1 MHTYRPPSDSC
12 GPEQTVTMNSST
24 KWTTTDT
31 TAHFTEHLFISEKLE
46 GRVVLVT
53 LYYILTQV
61 FPLTVSLAF
70 LLKVFHRK
78 NRKRIISSIH
88 SALCSTLPGTSYNNP
103 IQRKLEMCANDTAGT
118 FSKTT
123 SCILSNCQ
131 KSVPA
136 LLHRR
141 KKIYIYISLW
151 SRKCLLLRN
160 LVYMATPQKT
170 HSPHA
175 HYDGQKV
182 SIISKMLLHASNF
195 KKSVMQLRNMSIE
208 SHATT

>member
-103 IQRKLEMCANDTAGT
+103 TQRKLEMCANDTAGT

-141 KKIYIYISLW
+141 KKNIYIYRFDQENACCWETWFIWQLH
-151 SRKCLLLRN
+151 RKHIHLMHTMMDKRCQLS
-160 LVYMATPQKT
+160 QKCCFMR
-170 HSPHA
+170 A
-175 HYDGQKV
+175 ILK
-182 SIISKMLLHASNF
+182 N
-195 KKSVMQLRNMSIE
+195 QLCS
-208 SHATT
+208 

>member
-103 IQRKLEMCANDTAGT
+103 TQRKLEMCANDTAGT

-141 KKIYIYISLW
+141 KKKYIYIALIKKMPAAEKPGLYGNSTENTFTSCTLW
-151 SRKCLLLRN
+151 WTKGVNYLKN
-160 LVYMATPQKT
+160 V
-170 HSPHA
+170 
-175 HYDGQKV
+175 
-182 SIISKMLLHASNF
+182 ASCEQF
-195 KKSVMQLRNMSIE
+195 
-208 SHATT
+208 